1 MGKKRTVEK
10 ETENVYPSAEML
22 QQVCQDDY
30 FRLIDT
36 YDKVYEKINVTLA
49 FCGVVF
55 LVILGSLD
63 YTSILKI
70 CNAQSNLEL
79 FSLLIFLICSVV
91 SSFCIIWAV
100 VQLLSL
106 MRSKEIPVFDS
117 IDIRNEEIYRWSN
130 GNAAVWLI
138 DKYTIVTS
146 ALRTIIS
153 NKQKKYDSA
162 VTKVVIALVMHAVVL
177 VIEKGM

>member
-36 YDKVYEKINVTLA
+36 YDKIYEKINVTLA

-130 GNAAVWLI
+130 GNAAVWMI